1 MLFARFVSKFALSA
15 VALAALATGV
25 RAEDGEENVPLDKLP
40 AKVVEAVK
48 AKWPKGEMLS
58 ASKETEDGK
67 TFFEVRL
74 KDGDAKLEV
83 ILTEAGVIDTVEK
96 AIAAKDLPKKVA
108 DAIAA
113 KYPKSTT
120 DRAEELTHEG
130 KTTYEVLLTLE
141 DKSRV
146 EVSLDPDGKVLEEEK
161 KGKDGDEDG
170 EKKNGK

>member
-1 MLFARFVSKFALSA
+1 MRFARSIARLA
-15 VALAALATGV
+15 VVAVVLAASASGV
-25 RAEDGEENVPLDKLP
+25 RAEDGEESVPLDKLP

-67 TFFEVRL
+67 TFFEVRV
-74 KDGDAKLEV
+74 KDGDSKMEV
-83 ILTEAGVIDTVEK
+83 LVTEDGKIDTVEK

-146 EVSLDPDGKVLEEEK
+146 EVTLDPDGKILEEEK
-161 KGKDGDEDG
+161 KGKGGDEDG
-170 EKKNGK
+170 EKKNEK